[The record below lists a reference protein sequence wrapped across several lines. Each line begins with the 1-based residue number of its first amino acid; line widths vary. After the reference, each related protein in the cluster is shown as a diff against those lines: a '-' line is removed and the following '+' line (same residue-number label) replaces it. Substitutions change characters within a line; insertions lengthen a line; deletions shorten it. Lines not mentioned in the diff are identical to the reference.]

1 MDLPSGRKPS
11 GHRYIKVELVLH
23 VQELN
28 FIFGVAWSTALFDFL
43 DFFNVALLS
52 ISV

>member
-1 MDLPSGRKPS
+1 MDGKKCCFSQSISMKRWCRMDLPSGRKPS

-28 FIFGVAWSTALFDFL
+28 FIFGVA
-43 DFFNVALLS
+43 
-52 ISV
+52 